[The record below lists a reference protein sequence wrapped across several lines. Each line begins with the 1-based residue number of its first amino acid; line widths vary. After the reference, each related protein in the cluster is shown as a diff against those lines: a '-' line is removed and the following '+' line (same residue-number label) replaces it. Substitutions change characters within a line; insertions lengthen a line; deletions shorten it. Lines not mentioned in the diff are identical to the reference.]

1 MYLALPPPAGAHV
14 RNDTRTKDV
23 SCELVDGSLTRQT
36 LEGGANSGSEGTD
49 QHNVEMRPRH
59 LSGVQAAIL
68 TGAVPASHQ
77 RTDVDS
83 KRSSYRSQGFG

>member
-1 MYLALPPPAGAHV
+1 MNVVSVPCTPPPAGAHV
-14 RNDTRTKDV
+14 RTDPRTKNV

-59 LSGVQAAIL
+59 LSGVQAALL
-68 TGAVPASHQ
+68 TGAVPANHQ
-77 RTDVDS
+77 
-83 KRSSYRSQGFG
+83 